1 MSDRRDRGRAPLV
14 DWEDA
19 GRRLLRTG
27 AVLAV
32 AVLVVW
38 VGWSLSTDGFD
49 LVVLGNLVGLAL
61 LGMFVVE
68 LWVAGGSALRGMLRA
83 GEQGERL
90 AGDDVGLLPPQL
102 RRGGSIRPAVATALE
117 DAAPDDEDAA
127 HDEDDDRPDDALAG

>member
-1 MSDRRDRGRAPLV
+1 MSDRHDHGQVPLV
-14 DWEDA
+14 DWEAA

-38 VGWSLSTDGFD
+38 VGWSLFAAGFD
-49 LVVLGNLVGLAL
+49 LVVLGNLVGAAL
-61 LGMFVVE
+61 LGMFAVE

-83 GEQGERL
+83 GERGDRL
-90 AGDDVGLLPPQL
+90 AGEDVGLLPPQL

-117 DAAPDDEDAA
+117 DAASDDESS
-127 HDEDDDRPDDALAG
+127 DEDDDRPDDALAG